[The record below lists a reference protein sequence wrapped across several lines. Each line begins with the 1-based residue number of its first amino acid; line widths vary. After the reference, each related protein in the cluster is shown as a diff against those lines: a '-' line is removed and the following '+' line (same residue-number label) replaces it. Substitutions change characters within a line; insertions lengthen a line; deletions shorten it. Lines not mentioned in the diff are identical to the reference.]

1 LEVEHNNRA
10 ICLHGF
16 FIEGYAQGAV
26 RPNPM
31 YHGRGEVIVSVTSLL
46 WSIVIYLG
54 QMSEQI
60 GQFLLSMSVVDHNV
74 AVSAELISVRDAVI
88 AVAGLHIYSLDER
101 HPFDRVRLVV
111 RADEATNADLRSNI
125 YGSLLE
131 PWSKVVQ

>member
-1 LEVEHNNRA
+1 
-10 ICLHGF
+10 
-16 FIEGYAQGAV
+16 
-26 RPNPM
+26 M

-60 GQFLLSMSVVDHNV
+60 GQFLLSVSVVDHNV

-88 AVAGLHIYSLDER
+88 AVARLHIYSLDER